1 MGDDSLGACVAGL
14 KKYCPGHQPVWT
26 AVGVAALAFPGEFEF
41 SVFGGFMGS
50 EEEEKGEVVILGCMA
65 NLVWGVE
72 MKIEIE
78 VRAHVPV
85 EKK

>member
-41 SVFGGFMGS
+41 SVFGGVKEG
-50 EEEEKGEVVILGCMA
+50 EESGEEGKGERLWFWD
-65 NLVWGVE
+65 VWLTWFGV
-72 MKIEIE
+72 
-78 VRAHVPV
+78 
-85 EKK
+85 